1 MKSTLRASSALAL
14 ATLVLIT
21 FAAPA
26 VAQQAPADDAATDEL
41 APGEILV
48 TAQKRSE
55 RLQDVPLAV
64 TALSGAR
71 LADQGGINLETAQTI
86 IPTLNI
92 QKSGTTLNQSLY
104 MRGVGTATF
113 SIAAEPSVSTVVD
126 GVVYAR
132 AGEAFSDLVDIERME
147 VLRGPQGTL
156 FGKNASAGAINIFT
170 KLPGSVVGG
179 TAEASYFSESE
190 FRGRVALDLP
200 LSEAVRSRWVGFYS
214 EYDGNITNVAPN
226 VNSKVNGYK
235 HYGLRGMIVAD
246 VSPDVRFTLI
256 GDWRKADDDC
266 CAQVIGTVGT
276 GLAFQVLPTPLDKE
290 SRTINQNLVTAT
302 KEQSWGISLQA
313 VSAWAAIH

>member
-92 QKSGTTLNQSLY
+92 QKSGTTLN
-104 MRGVGTATF
+104 
-113 SIAAEPSVSTVVD
+113 
-126 GVVYAR
+126 
-132 AGEAFSDLVDIERME
+132 
-147 VLRGPQGTL
+147 
-156 FGKNASAGAINIFT
+156 
-170 KLPGSVVGG
+170 
-179 TAEASYFSESE
+179 
-190 FRGRVALDLP
+190 
-200 LSEAVRSRWVGFYS
+200 
-214 EYDGNITNVAPN
+214 
-226 VNSKVNGYK
+226 
-235 HYGLRGMIVAD
+235 
-246 VSPDVRFTLI
+246 
-256 GDWRKADDDC
+256 
-266 CAQVIGTVGT
+266 
-276 GLAFQVLPTPLDKE
+276 
-290 SRTINQNLVTAT
+290 
-302 KEQSWGISLQA
+302 
-313 VSAWAAIH
+313 